1 MYISASSYSRF
12 FSCLKDDGHELA
24 VGERLLVLEDRQD
37 GPAQAREEE
46 AIGQNRRRVTLQR
59 NQAGDAARINGKFL
73 TSVEIMM

>member
-46 AIGQNRRRVTLQR
+46 AIGQNRRRVTSQR
-59 NQAGDAARINGKFL
+59 IRKATQREL
-73 TSVEIMM
+73 TENFSLLWRS